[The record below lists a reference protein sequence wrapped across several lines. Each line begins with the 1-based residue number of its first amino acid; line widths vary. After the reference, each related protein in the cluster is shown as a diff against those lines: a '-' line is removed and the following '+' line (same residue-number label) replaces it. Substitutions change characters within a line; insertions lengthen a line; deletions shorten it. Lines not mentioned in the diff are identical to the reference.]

1 MRARIALLIL
11 VAAALASRG
20 DVPRATPQ
28 TATPNAQVT
37 VVDATVVPGIDAPAA
52 QLLTRVEP
60 RWIRA
65 TVHVTD
71 ILRPTFGSYG
81 PGDPASV
88 RVTAMFSA
96 FSHLAGETVPVRF
109 DPTTTTVTCS
119 VDAPAPPVT
128 LAYRDGRYSAIVP
141 RGRAFRDALPNY
153 YMVEVRVGETVYGV
167 ARVPVVDALSISAP
181 REGERFFP
189 DVTVPTS
196 FMTASWRVLWVDAD
210 PHFRF
215 QHENSAVL
223 TEREASGRL
232 RLVGQ
237 ITAPGDHT
245 LDPQTLGLTPM
256 VLPYP
261 TPLNNGTVH
270 VITRYRST
278 DDTIGPTE
286 FLLDEWT
293 SSAGA
298 ERGIVWRPE
307 TTSGTNATSAASI
320 DHIMLGFRSLEEGM
334 NAFEKA
340 TGVKPLPGG
349 RHPHMGT
356 ENALVSLGEG
366 AYLEIIAPQPD
377 AKSNPM
383 VDGLRGLASLAVIGW
398 ALGVADV
405 DDAVARLAN
414 AGLLATK
421 PQPGSR
427 VTPEGTTLEWV
438 TFGLE
443 KQPDTAPF
451 FIRWSESTKHPSRT
465 SPGGCTMAALEIDD
479 PRGEELTRMLKAL
492 GANAAVRVEAKAKM
506 RLSLRCGEREATF
519 ASP

>member
-1 MRARIALLIL
+1 MRARIALLVL
-11 VAAALASRG
+11 VAVTLASRG

-28 TATPNAQVT
+28 TTTPNAQVT
-37 VVDATVVPGIDAPAA
+37 VADATVVPGIDAPPA

-65 TVHVTD
+65 TVHITD
-71 ILRPTFGSYG
+71 IVRPTFGSYG
-81 PGDPASV
+81 PGDPTSV

-109 DPTTTTVTCS
+109 DPATTTVTCRG
-119 VDAPAPPVT
+119 DAPAPPVT

-153 YMVEVRVGETVYGV
+153 YMVEVRAGETVYAV
-167 ARVPVVDALSISAP
+167 ARVPVVDVLSISAP

-232 RLVGQ
+232 RLIGQ
-237 ITAPGDHT
+237 VTAPGDHT
-245 LDPQTLGLTPM
+245 LDPQTLALTPM

-286 FLLDEWT
+286 FILDEWT

-307 TTSGTNATSAASI
+307 TTSGSNAPSAASI
-320 DHIMLGFRSLEEGM
+320 DHLILGARSLGEGID
-334 NAFEKA
+334 AFEKA
-340 TGVKPLPGG
+340 TGVKAVFGG

-356 ENALVSLGEG
+356 ENALVSLGDG

-377 AKSNPM
+377 AKPNQM
-383 VDGLRGLASLAVIGW
+383 VDGLRGLASPALIGW
-398 ALGVADV
+398 AIRVADV
-405 DDAVARLAN
+405 DDAVARLASVQ
-414 AGLLATK
+414 LPATK

-427 VTPEGTTLEWV
+427 ITPQGTTLEWV

-443 KQPDTAPF
+443 KQFDTAPF
-451 FIRWSESTKHPSRT
+451 FIRWGDATKHPSLT
-465 SPGGCTMAALEIDD
+465 SPGGCAIESLEVDD

-492 GANAAVRVEAKAKM
+492 GANADVRIEARAKM
-506 RLSLRCGEREATF
+506 RLSLRCGERLATF